1 MGTRFVLQIKGYNLF
16 GSDFLFKALKKIWN
30 SLKSKEFTEIA
41 SKAQNI
47 LRFSEYHFDK
57 IEIFCVFLSYNS
69 VGVSGS
75 VLIGTK
81 RFR

>member
-1 MGTRFVLQIKGYNLF
+1 MCRSDHGGATAMCFTVIEHIKKKLH
-16 GSDFLFKALKKIWN
+16 GSKV
-30 SLKSKEFTEIA
+30 KEFTEIA

-57 IEIFCVFLSYNS
+57 IEKFCVFLTYNL
-69 VGVSGS
+69 VGVSCG

>member
-1 MGTRFVLQIKGYNLF
+1 MCFVVVIEHI
-16 GSDFLFKALKKIWN
+16 KKILHG
-30 SLKSKEFTEIA
+30 SKVKEFTEIA

-57 IEIFCVFLSYNS
+57 IENFCVFLPYNS